1 MMVAQIVFLFLARA
15 IFRETST
22 EMDVKTLKNTIVKD
36 KIGNNFP

>member
-1 MMVAQIVFLFLARA
+1 MMVAQIVLSFSRPA
-15 IFRETST
+15 IFPETPT